1 MQTCRTSWNPS
12 WNLPGATRDLP
23 LRVRYRP
30 RGMARPTIVFDIETV
45 GTAWDE
51 LDAPT
56 RDYLITRTSRKLVRD
71 SGSAGSAEAIAK
83 EALGLSPGTGR
94 VICIAL
100 VNLESDQGAVLYE
113 GNGPGWLD
121 TAAGQTRVY
130 RGDEAGI
137 LREFWQLL
145 ERYGRVVTYNGRAF
159 DLPFAYVRSAL
170 HGIRPSRQL
179 LANRYS
185 MADHCDLAEVLTF
198 FGAAQER
205 FSLDYWCRRFGITSP
220 KEGGLDGSH
229 VGQFYSEGRI
239 DEIAEYCL
247 RDSRA
252 TGELF
257 RKIEKTLID
266 LYGSR

>member
-1 MQTCRTSWNPS
+1 M
-12 WNLPGATRDLP
+12 G
-23 LRVRYRP
+23 RP
-30 RGMARPTIVFDIETV
+30 AIVFDIETV
-45 GTAWDE
+45 GAGWDA

-56 RDYLITRTSRKLVRD
+56 RDYLVTRQSRKLVRD

-113 GNGPGWLD
+113 GEGDAAGGWLD

-159 DLPFAYVRSAL
+159 DLPFAYIRSAL

-205 FSLDYWCRRFGITSP
+205 FSLDYWCRRFDITSP

-229 VGQFYSEGRI
+229 VAEFYAQGRI

-252 TGELF
+252 TGHLY
-257 RKIEKTLID
+257 RKLEKTLID
-266 LYGSR
+266 LYGAR

>member
-1 MQTCRTSWNPS
+1 M
-12 WNLPGATRDLP
+12 G
-23 LRVRYRP
+23 
-30 RGMARPTIVFDIETV
+30 RPTIVFDIETV
-45 GTAWDE
+45 GTKWDE
-51 LDAPT
+51 LDEAT
-56 RDYLITRTSRKLVRD
+56 RGYLITRTSRKLSRE
-71 SGSAGSAEAIAK
+71 SASEGSAEVIAR

-113 GNGPGWLD
+113 GEQQGWLD
-121 TAAGQTRVY
+121 TASGQTRIF
-130 RGDEAGI
+130 RGTEPEI

-145 ERYGRVVTYNGRAF
+145 ERYGRVITYNGRAF
-159 DLPFAYVRSAL
+159 DLPFSYIRSAL
-170 HGIRPSRQL
+170 YGIRPSRQL

-185 MADHCDLAEVLTF
+185 MGEHCDLAEVLTF

-229 VGQFYSEGRI
+229 VGQYYADGRL

-252 TGELF
+252 TGELY
-257 RKIEKTLID
+257 RKLEKTLID
-266 LYGSR
+266 LYGNR